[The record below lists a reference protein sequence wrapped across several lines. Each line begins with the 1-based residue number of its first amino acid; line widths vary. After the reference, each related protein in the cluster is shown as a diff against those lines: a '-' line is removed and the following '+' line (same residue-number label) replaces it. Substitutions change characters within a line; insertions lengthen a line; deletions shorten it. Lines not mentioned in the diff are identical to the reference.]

1 MNNMNHR
8 PNILLILNDDMGF
21 SDLGCYGGEIRTPAL
36 DRLAAGGVRFTQF
49 YNTARCCPSRASLL
63 TGLHPHQADV
73 GHMVGDDG
81 IDGYRGNLSRN
92 AVTIAEA
99 LRPAGYRCYMS
110 GKWHVAH
117 SLTEPGNWPNDRGFD
132 EHYGIL
138 NGAGPYFNPVYLKRN
153 GRPETVED
161 GDYYVTDAFSDEAV
175 RQIKGHCARQPGEP
189 FFQYLAYT
197 APHWPLQAREE
208 DIARYAG
215 RYDGG
220 WDALR
225 EERLRR
231 MIELGILD
239 PGSELTARDP
249 SQPPWEDAE
258 HKAWQARRM
267 EVYAAQVDRMDQG
280 IGRVVATLAETG
292 QLENTLILF
301 LADNGGCAEE
311 ITPKNNWGQKTRDGG
326 PVRVGNDPSVMPGAE
341 DTWQSYGVPWAN
353 VSNTPFREYKHWVH
367 EGGIATPLIA
377 HWPAG
382 MAARGELRRSP
393 AQLPDIM
400 ATCLDVA
407 GADYPETFNGHAIQ
421 PLEGCTLR
429 PCFERDTAVRE
440 TLYWEHEGNCAV
452 RRGRWKLVRKHPGP
466 WELYDMESDRSE
478 IHDLAA
484 RHPEQVNALISL
496 YEKWAQRCQVLPWDE
511 LQKRRAAA
519 AKGIFEGRGAVLEN
533 GLLVSNRV
541 ALIVAK
547 DVAEGGAR

>member
-1 MNNMNHR
+1 MTMNPVNTH

-21 SDLGCYGGEIRTPAL
+21 SDLGCYGGEIRTPNL
-36 DRLAAGGVRFTQF
+36 DRLAANGLRFTQF

-99 LRPAGYRCYMS
+99 LRPAGYRCAMS

-117 SLTEPGNWPNDRGFD
+117 SLTEAGNWPNDRGFD
-132 EHYGIL
+132 DYYGIL
-138 NGAGPYFNPVYLKRN
+138 NGAGPYFDPVYLKRN
-153 GRPETVED
+153 GAPETVED
-161 GDYYVTDAFSDEAV
+161 GAYYVTDAFSDEAV
-175 RQIKGHCARQPGEP
+175 RQIEEHGARHPDRP

-197 APHWPLQAREE
+197 APHWPLQAWPE

-215 RYDGG
+215 RYDAG
-220 WDALR
+220 WDVLR
-225 EERLRR
+225 KDRLARLIR
-231 MIELGILD
+231 MGILD
-239 PGSELTARDP
+239 KDCGLTDRDP
-249 SQPPWEDAE
+249 TQPPWEQAE

-267 EVYAAQVDRMDQG
+267 EVYAAQIDRMDQG
-280 IGRVVATLAETG
+280 IGRVIAAIEKLG
-292 QLENTLILF
+292 QLDNTLILF

-311 ITPKNNWGQKTRDGG
+311 MTTGSDWGQKTRDGG

-382 MAARGELRRSP
+382 LAARGQLRRTP

-407 GADYPETFNGHAIQ
+407 GVDYPAAYNGHVIQ
-421 PLEGCTLR
+421 PLEGCSLR
-429 PCFERDTAVRE
+429 PCFDREVPVGE
-440 TLYWEHEGNCAV
+440 TLYWEHEGNAAV
-452 RRGRWKLVRKHPGP
+452 RRGRWKLVRKHPGS
-466 WELYDMESDRSE
+466 WELYDLASDRSE
-478 IHDLAA
+478 IHDRAA
-484 RHPEQVNALISL
+484 RHPDVVRDLASR
-496 YEKWAQRCQVLPWDE
+496 YAVWADRCHVLPWE
-511 LQKRRAAA
+511 TLQQRRTER
-519 AKGIFEGRGAVLEN
+519 KT
-533 GLLVSNRV
+533 
-541 ALIVAK
+541 K
-547 DVAEGGAR
+547 

>member
-1 MNNMNHR
+1 MNQR
-8 PNILLILNDDMGF
+8 PNILLILNDDMGS

-36 DRLAAGGVRFTQF
+36 DRLAAGGLRFTQF

-81 IDGYRGNLSRN
+81 IDGYRGDLSRN

-99 LRPAGYRCYMS
+99 LRPAGYRTYMS

-132 EHYGIL
+132 EHYGII
-138 NGAGPYFNPVYLKRN
+138 NGAGSFYDPMYLMRN
-153 GRPETVED
+153 GIPVTAEGD
-161 GDYYVTDAFSDEAV
+161 DYYLTDALSDEAV
-175 RQIKGHCARQPGEP
+175 RQIKEHGAQQPDQP

-197 APHWPLQAREE
+197 APHWPLHAPEE
-208 DIARYAG
+208 DIARYRG
-215 RYDGG
+215 RYEAG

-225 EERLRR
+225 EKRLHR

-239 PGSELTARDP
+239 HGSELTARDP
-249 SQPPWEDAE
+249 SQPPWSQAE

-267 EVYAAQVDRMDQG
+267 EVYAAQIDRMDQG
-280 IGRVVATLAETG
+280 IAQVIAALEETG
-292 QLENTLILF
+292 QLDNTLIFF

-311 ITPKNNWGQKTRDGG
+311 ITADWNWGQTTRDGR
-326 PVRVGNDPSVMPGAE
+326 PVQVGNDPSVMPGSE
-341 DTWQSYGVPWAN
+341 DTYQSYGVPWAN
-353 VSNTPFREYKHWVH
+353 ASNTPFREYKHWVH

-382 MAARGELRRSP
+382 LAARGELRRAP

-407 GADYPETFNGHAIQ
+407 GADYPEEYNGHAIQ
-421 PLEGCTLR
+421 PLEGFSLR
-429 PCFERDTAVRE
+429 PCFAKDTLVRE
-440 TLYWEHEGNCAV
+440 TLCWEHEGNAAV

-466 WELYDMESDRSE
+466 WELYEMDTDRSE

-484 RHPEQVNALISL
+484 RHPDKVSELETL
-496 YEKWAQRCQVLPWDE
+496 YEVWAKRCHVLPWEE
-511 LQKRRAAA
+511 LQACRAEQ
-519 AKGIFEGRGAVLEN
+519 KEM
-533 GLLVSNRV
+533 
-541 ALIVAK
+541 
-547 DVAEGGAR
+547 DT